1 MNNFTFNEIHQQ
13 PAMWRK
19 ELQALLNAKAEISA
33 FMHKYLTPDTDVVLT
48 GAGATFPYGKDP
60 ADKNIRIAP
69 TYPSLEEL
77 EKAMEIFC
85 VCAKMAAAEALIG
98 A

>member
-19 ELQALLNAKAEISA
+19 ELQALLNAKAEISV

-48 GAGATFPYGKDP
+48 GAGTSAFIGDAICPVMRGMWQNVRRPSTTCCPFGKKP
-60 ADKNIRIAP
+60 G
-69 TYPSLEEL
+69 SL
-77 EKAMEIFC
+77 
-85 VCAKMAAAEALIG
+85 G
-98 A
+98 